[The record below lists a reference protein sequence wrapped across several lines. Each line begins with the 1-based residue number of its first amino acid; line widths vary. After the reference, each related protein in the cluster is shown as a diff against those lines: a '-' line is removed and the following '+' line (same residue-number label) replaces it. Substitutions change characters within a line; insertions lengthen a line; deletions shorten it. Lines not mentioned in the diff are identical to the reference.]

1 MKKRAAVMMA
11 LVLAA
16 MAFTGCGKAET
27 APKKGTTAAPAVTT
41 AAAAAGTETEKKAE
55 GTETGEIDLSGVR
68 ACAFLAGPRGDSG
81 TVDMIC
87 VGLENMKEQYGL
99 NITIIEAG
107 DGSADIAK
115 LKAAF
120 YDACDMKF
128 DMILTN
134 TSAMNEIMA
143 EAVPQYPD
151 TMFCTYDTV
160 FDFATYPYENL
171 YCCSYKQNEGAY
183 LAGVLGMSMSKSGM
197 IGFVGG
203 QETTTICDFMVGYVD
218 GAKYVKEDGKINV
231 SFTGDWYNSAKAK
244 EIALTQV
251 SLGSDVLFPAAGPSS
266 EGVMEAAAEKNVYS
280 IGVDIDRAAQY
291 STSNPDWVK
300 VILSSELKNVTSTVE
315 RTVLNYYN
323 KTLLTGEVE
332 YVGIKEGGVG
342 IVKDDNYN
350 TMVPQDVRDLIEEV
364 EEKVIAGEIVIQ
376 SAYDKSADEIQKIK
390 DWAK

>member
-1 MKKRAAVMMA
+1 MKKRVAVMMA
-11 LVLAA
+11 LVMTLL
-16 MAFTGCGKAET
+16 AFTGCKKADST
-27 APKKGTTAAPAVTT
+27 SSDNTSAAPVTT
-41 AAAAAGTETEKKAE
+41 AAVDTEKPTKEAGTE
-55 GTETGEIDLSGVR
+55 GGDIDLSGIR
-68 ACAFLAGPRGDSG
+68 ACAFLSGPRGDSG

-87 VGLENMKEQYGL
+87 IGLENLRDQYGL
-99 NITIIEAG
+99 DITIIEAG

-120 YDACDMKF
+120 YDCCDMDF
-128 DMILTN
+128 DIILTN
-134 TSAMNEIMA
+134 SSAMNEIMA

-151 TMFCTYDTV
+151 TLFSTYDTV
-160 FDFATYPYENL
+160 FDFETYPYDNL

-183 LAGVLGMSMSKSGM
+183 LAGVLGMSMSKNGM

-203 QETTTICDFMVGYVD
+203 QETTTICDFMVGYVE
-218 GAKYVKEDGKINV
+218 GAKYVKEDGKINI

-251 SLGSDVLFPAAGPSS
+251 SLGADVLFPAAGPSS

-291 STSNPDWVK
+291 SVSNPDWVK
-300 VILSSELKNVTSTVE
+300 VILSSELKNVASSVE
-315 RTVLNYYN
+315 RTVLKYHDG
-323 KTLLTGEVE
+323 TLLTGEVE

-342 IVKDDNYN
+342 IVKDSNYE
-350 TMVPQDVRDLIEEV
+350 TLVPQDVRDTIEDV
-364 EEKVIAGEIVIQ
+364 EKKVISGEIVIQ
-376 SAYDKSADEIQKIK
+376 SAYDKSAEELQKIK